1 MSPRIASSSY
11 FTSSSSALVRFLLE
25 LGFIRSDALPFST
38 NEEMRFDNLRT
49 GKIHAILEGL
59 GKLWPHFDIE
69 VVLLLQSILSCL
81 HGILDHPLESR
92 LVHGVNNVRPLA
104 IETVP
109 VTLIWEMLQSVG
121 IGLGNF

>member
-59 GKLWPHFDIE
+59 GKIWPHFDIE

-81 HGILDHPLESR
+81 HGILDHPLKSR
-92 LVHGVNNVRPLA
+92 LVHGVNDICEPLA
-104 IETVP
+104 IQVVP
-109 VTLIWEMLQSVG
+109 VALIWEML
-121 IGLGNF
+121 